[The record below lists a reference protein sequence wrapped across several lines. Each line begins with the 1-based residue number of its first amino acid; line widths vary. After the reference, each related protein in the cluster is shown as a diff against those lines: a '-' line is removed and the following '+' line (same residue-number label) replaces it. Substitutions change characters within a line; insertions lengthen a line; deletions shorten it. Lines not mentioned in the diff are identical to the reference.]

1 VQEVFR
7 TLKND
12 VDVFVNQVKSY
23 RRALTTL
30 SEDDEAMALM
40 NLSILKEAPWYY
52 TAPLRPEILACREGV
67 EELIE
72 SYSMEINTLLVR
84 LDNLCSRLDHAE
96 ENVRR
101 HLTMAQVRAYLTVCT
116 CGREN
121 TRPLSPPRVPC
132 LSTERVLSRHV
143 MCRAEPPPRLG
154 RPHLHLGRV
163 HQVLQLRHGDTRH
176 ELGRVDNYLSSQRG
190 VVRHRGRR
198 HRHLHPRRLVV
209 PRVVLETKGDHTH
222 RAQVP

>member
-1 VQEVFR
+1 M
-7 TLKND
+7 LKTD
-12 VDVFVNQVKSY
+12 LDVFVNRMKSY
-23 RRALTTL
+23 RRALSTL
-30 SEDDEAMALM
+30 AADDEAMALM

-72 SYSMEINTLLVR
+72 SYSTEINALLVR
-84 LDNLCSRLDHAE
+84 LDNVCSRLQHAE

-143 MCRAEPPPRLG
+143 PCRTASSHGTSASPPGTCASSSPTTPRG
-154 RPHLHLGRV
+154 
-163 HQVLQLRHGDTRH
+163 
-176 ELGRVDNYLSSQRG
+176 YS
-190 VVRHRGRR
+190 
-198 HRHLHPRRLVV
+198 
-209 PRVVLETKGDHTH
+209 
-222 RAQVP
+222 A